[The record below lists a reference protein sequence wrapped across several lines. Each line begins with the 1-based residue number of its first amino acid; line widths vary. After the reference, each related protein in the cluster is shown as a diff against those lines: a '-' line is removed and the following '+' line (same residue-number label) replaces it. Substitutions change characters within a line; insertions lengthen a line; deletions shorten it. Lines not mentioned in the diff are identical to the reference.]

1 MFKEKV
7 QKLDLEMEKV
17 KLELIAKNDVTVGIL
32 EKIKES
38 HEDLERSKL
47 RTCSELT
54 PLQQQRETKL

>member
-1 MFKEKV
+1 VFKEKV